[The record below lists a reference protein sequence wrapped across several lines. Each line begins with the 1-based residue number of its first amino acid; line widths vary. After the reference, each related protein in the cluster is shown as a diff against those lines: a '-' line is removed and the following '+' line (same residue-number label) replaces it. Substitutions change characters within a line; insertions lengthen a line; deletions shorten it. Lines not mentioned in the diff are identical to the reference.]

1 MVNRSVGGME
11 SKKEDSRVAQFGDLI
26 SPVVVGASLLL
37 LFIVASA
44 LEGRDL
50 GNEINSA
57 ILVALS
63 VLVPACIG
71 RCSRLIPLENSSYR
85 IGTLSIALFLV
96 GIASNLIDPD
106 SFNHMFVTTFFVVGF
121 VTAIMNESG
130 RTEGSLVFISSILG
144 MRLAAFYSSGLTI
157 AQNDSEVV
165 VDWVRE
171 SIGSAFFSFWLASIS
186 LGFLMMILCRGTVEK
201 KGSGSFFR
209 MLPTIN
215 ERPDAVVYSALIFAT
230 FMIPL
235 IWLGQLENLAEFSEG
250 GHLGIVWASFTALVI
265 FIHAF
270 FRSEGWHVLASLLA
284 VNWILYSIGHLHE
297 IGNELPSLF
306 SQGGFIESFTWFFL
320 GFWLNFFA
328 FFFSSRGVFGDVAP
342 RREKSSFRVWWDEN
356 SYFLMVSMAFLTA
369 LVVRV
374 AWNVI
379 PAMNASGTGLWD
391 MSGGSDPW
399 YMKRVVDY
407 VIAER
412 SHLIYDHDRA
422 YPTGGI
428 NPRPPL
434 FSWSLALGGIALSW
448 LLEIP
453 SDQAVWWA
461 MSSLPAIYGALIV
474 VPVAGIASRAHS
486 KNAGIISAW
495 LIALMP
501 GHLSRSTFA
510 YADHDSFAMLF
521 LAIALYFWI
530 RGLEQIQYKKVF
542 KSTSPNPLYI
552 IAGIRE
558 TWKRNPVLM
567 ANATMSGIAFSIMAL
582 GWKGFVYGPG
592 ILFLAYSFQVVINI
606 FKGRDSLQYTSASLQ
621 MMFTSMIIP
630 APFYAWPGMNLLFA
644 PSGMQPMFY
653 IIGFTFAMGWISS
666 SFRDKPWLL
675 IVMGGSVLFGSILS
689 ILFILQEAQLYSGWD
704 ILFTGGF
711 YFSKNKIFLTIG
723 EAQAPER
730 GRLFASYGPIV
741 ALIAIGC
748 AAILLWR
755 GSRKNQS
762 ELTLLG
768 LWTLI
773 ASYMSWSAGRFIINA
788 TPAMAVV
795 GGIGISMLWSAAS
808 LPSFSKVWRNS
819 GIGTPRTRFKSLWPA
834 TKARPGIPAMIM
846 VILLIS
852 SQHATYGIDS
862 GIPGNDRSANDVDQ
876 SIYDLA
882 PDILRQDLLG
892 LFSVMNS
899 EQYDPSESGLWY
911 MGTFGPSFGGQGWN
925 EAYEWLS
932 EQDSDVPF
940 SERPAFV
947 SWWDYGFQA
956 LASGDHPT
964 VADNFQ
970 SGIPNSGAML
980 LSSGQEGTLSLFIST
995 LAFADRKLNGMELGT
1010 DFLSALEPEL
1020 SEEQI
1025 QEFQAI
1031 LSNVD
1036 REFLETRSLAVI
1048 AEYDEVRLLKG
1059 NPLDDNGMPM
1069 VDLGPMYIVTKEG
1082 KQFEEPTANE
1092 SEARTLFN
1100 NARGSGLNSEYEILD
1115 FEEAKH
1121 YSVGGYLYT
1130 RDIIDDYYDVST
1142 AIHRTNAKFGMARAF
1157 LTTALDLDELVSV
1170 YHKISSI
1177 DNYEVS
1183 DFEESHGST
1192 TARNHEIR
1200 YFAVDNRLYPLGG
1213 RAYQDFQSYHR
1224 GAYSGIFH
1232 APTGL
1237 SGLDMDTYITTTY
1250 ETNQGPKTLQEFLDQ
1265 QMSDLRAQASGAST
1279 GEDMIQLTDRSYQH
1293 QAGFFDTMI
1302 ARTYVGYGTS
1312 TLGLPSITGNVGDA
1326 DTPSTW
1332 ILPNS
1337 LTGTPG
1343 SYLQGSMALPG
1354 AMMNHFVLSNWYDPT
1369 NGSHCQ
1375 EIQISG
1381 TASTVAGSTKM
1392 TDVTLSTDAT
1402 LSTGWSAVQSGGPW
1416 EVSQSEEG
1424 VIPAGSEIPTYN
1436 SAISFESKTLDIS
1449 KGALETSNSTDF
1461 VLSGKVDKYCG
1472 SIYDSNRNVKIL
1484 KYYSGATL
1492 EGTVSLDGIGPVPNA
1507 RILIERDAFSGEEIE
1522 VDGHVVDRD
1531 SRTYWIPIGST
1542 QANQDGFF
1550 SFKVPAGKIRV
1561 SAFSGEPDLESART
1575 SLMTGSGSSMQE
1587 LFVESSQ
1594 NRNVNP
1600 VTGILG
1606 NVYGSTWLSE
1616 TIVNISGSDGHS
1628 NGQEIIQAPISVAPS
1643 SAAGILEWS
1652 GELDFDGEPVLS
1664 AQVILTPSSEEVTIQ
1679 PYVATTSNGT
1689 MEGEDLKFTG
1699 TGEATF
1705 MGEGSVESMGSVS
1718 VREFTGSHTQT
1729 IYDNHSITGQGHF
1742 SGTGTFDGS
1751 ITGDFPNCS
1760 GDSVPDGSEA
1770 CMVSEDNYIL
1780 NGTINGSG
1788 KFTSFGISEF
1798 TRDLF
1803 QATFIGSGTFVTDSS
1818 QDLPSYG
1825 TINGSGTFSG
1835 HALFSGPMVS
1845 PGSFHIVDALPGEY
1859 VLSVDF
1865 GEGEPVELTAPFRIP
1880 LTPTDAQPPVSIYGG
1895 AIKGQVSLYSGK
1907 SVSNERVS
1915 IFSING
1921 SSEDSAVQCHGVI
1934 IDPCFVTTDE
1944 TGSFEVGPIV
1954 PGTYHAEIDL
1964 DEDGF
1969 PELSQIFSFEP
1980 DQGTLV
1986 SFPSEIPRTSDITFT
2001 LSDEGASVDDLDLT
2015 FLPEDQNRAP
2025 VSAIFDNE
2033 TKTYHAELLHGDWIL
2048 NFTLGE
2054 DKQLWQKV
2062 QVADSDI
2069 SDSFQFL
2076 VSQSVNGIVLNKP
2089 DKDGSTPQAESRV
2102 SNQEVV
2108 FQWEGF
2114 TLTST
2119 TDSLG
2124 GFSVLLPRGAFVQ
2137 ATVER
2142 MIGAGGFYSNGTS
2155 FRVEEGMDNVT
2166 IELTD
2171 SMMVLGEVSL
2181 NREGNTYN
2189 QGFSG
2194 WYPVHALANNLDGET
2209 TAVWREEVDDL
2220 GRFDMLLPVG
2230 NWSFT
2235 LDAGEMSSNSVT
2247 MEVNTSLEGVVELL
2261 ALPLEN
2267 STVRIDFFIDH
2278 EGDNNAS
2285 NGTPVNYPF
2294 EIKPLSPNGLGYNV
2308 KSDGDE
2314 WISQGTAEV
2323 SLEPGR
2329 YRIVV
2334 ERANSSA
2341 DDPFDTLYDTNEI
2354 FDVEIDASTIERS
2367 VGFEPRWLTNITL
2380 RNESGFALSNH
2391 EIKLESVDS
2400 GWIQTFSTD
2409 DEGMLVE
2416 YLNEGDWIVIVEDFE
2431 TNTDVFEGLRE
2442 GISVN
2447 QDSAGTRYDFYT
2459 QELAH
2464 VALTLQ
2470 SSSEV
2475 ANAEEIEIT
2484 VTSQEGLGSFQTS
2497 VDGLDQALEI
2507 RLVPGLWNVEINQ
2520 TSQDGVRILLAN
2532 SSLIESGVTVGP
2544 DHQVYM
2550 TVQKLVRLSGK
2561 VFWDL
2566 DADGAPGFSEGLA
2579 NATVNLSGNDDSQ
2592 QFTTSDSGEWSTY
2605 LPSLSSWNITVEKTG
2620 FDTQN
2625 TVIEIG
2631 ESSLIEDIEISAGE
2645 VEVSGTISYL
2655 DQDCI
2660 SGGDWSVSIIP
2671 SHGIAR
2677 ERVQVS
2683 GNSAGEWTTL
2693 LQPGSWVAYSTIT
2706 DPTPECQGLI
2716 SIDPL
2721 DVGVDGGTVNSELTI
2736 GGIMNLDT
2744 SWLDFEGGEHELIEI
2759 EDYELVIDFN
2769 SMSWAE
2775 ELDEDGTLSLLL
2787 LPGTIQTSSTFDLK
2801 EEGRNVSYS
2810 GGKGVTIRAGQES
2823 PLSTLSI
2830 ERVSKQDVT
2839 LSVQGSETIQVQE
2852 LDQTCTNDDDGD
2864 GVINGEDAFPLD
2876 SSEWSDNDGDGVG
2889 DNEDSDD
2896 DEDGTI
2902 DSEDDFPL
2910 GQGLFENQ
2918 DIGCNYNDAYF
2929 NVTVE
2934 YQGHNS
2940 FDEYTVVGTVPGAD
2954 GSQWNVEFQN
2964 STGSWSDT
2972 HSFDL
2977 GLGNSDL
2984 SDEIKLRVVPAFV
2997 GSAHHFPSGHT
3008 VLVKLSTNQGYSS
3021 QLELTV
3027 KVPPSRGLE
3036 IYEPDNVF
3044 FDVEER
3050 AVTMEIP
3057 FKNTGNSD
3065 ELFFFEFENSDW
3077 WEVAGPSTQPA
3088 SPFSDGTATFTFVRS
3103 SEANLPSEYTEEI
3116 TFTVTDQ
3123 NNNSYSGETIL
3134 VMDAPSLSI
3143 NGGTVD
3149 LLGSDF
3155 ATFGEIETYSL
3166 NITNTGNV
3174 DADGVVLSAVLCSD
3188 IRCENFVGINSTST
3202 GSVPALGEST
3212 FLINMDFTQFDES
3225 KKYFIKFYIEGE
3237 LIDEISEPCDDI
3249 LPDGKKSCVFEAQL
3263 WTSSEENDSL
3273 QYLSYAFLAMLIA
3286 ALLYFTKR
3294 PSRRVSAPF

>member
-1 MVNRSVGGME
+1 ME
-11 SKKEDSRVAQFGDLI
+11 SKKEDSKVAQFGNLI
-26 SPVVVGASLLL
+26 SPVAIAASLLF
-37 LFIVASA
+37 LFMATSS
-44 LEGRDL
+44 LDGRDL
-50 GNEINSA
+50 GNELNSA
-57 ILVALS
+57 IFVTLS

-71 RCSRLIPLENSSYR
+71 RSSRLIPLENCALR
-85 IGTLSIALFLV
+85 IGSLALALLV
-96 GIASNLIDPD
+96 VGASSNYLDPE
-106 SFNHMFVTTFFVVGF
+106 SFNHMFVTTFFFVGF
-121 VTAIMNESG
+121 VTALMNESG
-130 RTEGSLVFISSILG
+130 RTEESSIFISSILG
-144 MRLAAFYSSGLTI
+144 MRLAAIYASGLTI

-171 SIGSAFFSFWLASIS
+171 SLGSAFFSFWLASIS
-186 LGFLMMILCRGTVEK
+186 LGFFAMVLIRGTVEK
-201 KGSGSFFR
+201 KGSGRFFR
-209 MLPTIN
+209 TLPTIR
-215 ERPDAVVYSALIFAT
+215 ESPDAAAYSALIFAS

-235 IWLGQLENLAEFSEG
+235 VWLGQLDSLAEFSEG
-250 GHLGIVWASFTALVI
+250 SHLGVGWATFTALVI
-265 FIHAF
+265 FTHAF
-270 FRSEGWHVLASLLA
+270 FRSEGWHVLASLLI
-284 VNWILYSIGHLHE
+284 VNWFLYSIGRIHE

-342 RREKSSFRVWWDEN
+342 RREKSSFRVWWNEN
-356 SYFLMVSMAFLTA
+356 SYFLMVSLAFITA

-412 SHLIYDHDRA
+412 SHLIFDHDRA
-422 YPTGGI
+422 YPNGGI

-448 LLEIP
+448 LLEMP
-453 SDQAVWWA
+453 SEQAVWWA

-486 KNAGIISAW
+486 RNAGIISAW

-542 KSTSPNPLYI
+542 KSTSANPLYI
-552 IAGIRE
+552 FAGIRE
-558 TWKRNPVLM
+558 TWKSNPVLM

-606 FKGRDSLQYTSASLQ
+606 FKGRDSLQFTSASLQ

-730 GRLFASYGPIV
+730 GRLFASYGPVV
-741 ALIAIGC
+741 AIIAIGC
-748 AAILLWR
+748 AVILLWR

-808 LPSFSKVWRNS
+808 MSAFSKVWRNS
-819 GIGTPRTRFKSLWPA
+819 GIGTPKTRFRSLWPA

-862 GIPGNDRSANDVDQ
+862 GIPGNDRSANEVDQ

-911 MGTFGPSFGGQGWN
+911 LGTFGPSFGGQGWN

-980 LSSGQEGTLSLFIST
+980 LSSGQEDTLSLFIST
-995 LAFADRKLNGMELGT
+995 LAFGDRKLNDMELGA
-1010 DFLSALEPEL
+1010 DFLAALEPEL
-1020 SEEQI
+1020 SGEQI

-1031 LSNVD
+1031 LSNED
-1036 REFLETRSLAVI
+1036 REFLETRSMAVV
-1048 AEYDEVRLLKG
+1048 AEYGEVQMLKG
-1059 NPLDDNGMPM
+1059 NPLDDDGMPLSDAGHM
-1069 VDLGPMYIVTKEG
+1069 FVVMKEG
-1082 KQFEEPTANE
+1082 EQFEEPTANE

-1115 FEEAKH
+1115 FEDAEH
-1121 YSVGGYLYT
+1121 YNVGGYLYT

-1157 LTTALDLDELVSV
+1157 LTAALDLEQLVSV

-1192 TARNHEIR
+1192 TSRNHEIR
-1200 YFAVDNRLYPLGG
+1200 YFAVDNRLYPMGG

-1312 TLGLPSITGNVGDA
+1312 TLGLPSISGQVGDA

-1381 TASTVAGSTKM
+1381 TASTVAGSNKL

-1416 EVSQSEEG
+1416 ELTQVEDG
-1424 VIPAGSEIPTYN
+1424 VIPTGSSIPTYS

-1449 KGALETSNSTDF
+1449 NEATNTSNGTDF
-1461 VLSGKVDKYCG
+1461 VLTGKVDKYCG

-1542 QANQDGFF
+1542 QANEDGFF

-1587 LFVESSQ
+1587 LFVENSQ
-1594 NRNVNP
+1594 NRNVNAI
-1600 VTGILG
+1600 TGILG

-1616 TIVNISGSDGHS
+1616 TIVNVSGTDGHS
-1628 NGQEIIQAPISVAPS
+1628 NGQEIIQAPISASPS
-1643 SAAGILEWS
+1643 SAAGILEWT

-1664 AQVILTPSSEEVTIQ
+1664 AHVILTPSSEEVSIQ
-1679 PYVATTSNGT
+1679 PYVAMTSNGT

-1705 MGEGSVESMGSVS
+1705 MGQGSVESMGSVS
-1718 VREFTGSHTQT
+1718 VREFTGSHTQA
-1729 IYDNHSITGQGHF
+1729 IYDNHSITGQGQF
-1742 SGTGTFDGS
+1742 SGKGTFDGS
-1751 ITGDFPNCS
+1751 ITGDFPGCS

-1770 CMVSEDNYIL
+1770 CLVSEDNYRL

-1803 QATFIGSGTFVTDSS
+1803 QATFIGSGTFITDPNQNLS
-1818 QDLPSYG
+1818 SYG
-1825 TINGSGTFSG
+1825 TINGTGTFSG
-1835 HALFSGPMVS
+1835 HALYSGPMVS
-1845 PGSFHIVDALPGEY
+1845 PGSFHVVDALPGEY
-1859 VLSVDF
+1859 VVSVDF
-1865 GEGEPVELTAPFRIP
+1865 GDGDPVELTAPFRIP
-1880 LTPTDAQPPVSIYGG
+1880 LSSTDIQSPVSIYGG
-1895 AIKGQVSLYSGK
+1895 AIKGQVSLYSGQ
-1907 SVSNERVS
+1907 SVSEERVS

-1921 SSEDSAVQCHGVI
+1921 SSEDSVLQCQGVI
-1934 IDPCFVTTDE
+1934 TQPCYVSTDE

-1954 PGTYHAEIDL
+1954 PGTYIAEIDL

-1969 PELSQIFSFEP
+1969 PELSQIFTFES

-2001 LSDEGASVDDLDLT
+2001 LSDEGTSVDDLELQ

-2025 VSAIFDNE
+2025 VSVIFNNE
-2033 TKTYHAELLHGDWIL
+2033 TKTYHAELLHGDWVL
-2048 NFTLGE
+2048 NYTLG
-2054 DKQLWQKV
+2054 DNKQLWQRVKV
-2062 QVADSDI
+2062 AESDI
-2069 SDSFQFL
+2069 SESFQFL
-2076 VSQSVNGIVLNKP
+2076 VSQTVNGIVLNKP
-2089 DKDGSTPQAESRV
+2089 DKDGSAPQVESRV
-2102 SNQEVV
+2102 NNQQVV

-2114 TLTST
+2114 SLTAT
-2119 TDSLG
+2119 TDSFG
-2124 GFSVLLPRGAFVQ
+2124 EFNVLLPRGAFVQ

-2155 FRVEEGMDNVT
+2155 FQVEEGMENVT

-2194 WYPVHALANNLDGET
+2194 WYPVHALANNLDGMT

-2235 LDAGEMSSNSVT
+2235 LDAGGMSANSVIK
-2247 MEVNTSLEGVVELL
+2247 EVNTSMEGVVELL

-2294 EIKPLSPNGLGYNV
+2294 EIKPLSPNGAGYIV
-2308 KSDGDE
+2308 DSDGDE
-2314 WISQGTAEV
+2314 WINPGTAEV

-2329 YRIVV
+2329 YRVVV

-2341 DDPFDTLYDTNEI
+2341 DEPFDTLYDTNEI

-2380 RNESGFALSNH
+2380 RNESGEVLSNH
-2391 EIKLESVDS
+2391 EIKLQSVDS
-2400 GWIQTFSTD
+2400 GWIQTFFTD
-2409 DEGMLVE
+2409 EEGMLVE

-2431 TNTDVFEGLRE
+2431 TDSDVFEGLRRD
-2442 GISVN
+2442 ISVN
-2447 QDSAGTRYDFYT
+2447 QDSAGTRYNFYT
-2459 QELAH
+2459 QELAK
-2464 VALTLQ
+2464 VTLTLQ

-2507 RLVPGLWNVEINQ
+2507 RLVPGLWNVEVNQ
-2520 TSQDGVRILLAN
+2520 TSQDGVRILLTN
-2532 SSLIESGVTVGP
+2532 STLIESGVTVGP

-2566 DADGAPGFSEGLA
+2566 DADGAPGFSEGLP
-2579 NATVNLSGNDDSQ
+2579 NATVNLAGNNDSQ
-2592 QFTTSDSGEWSTY
+2592 QITTSDSGQWSTY
-2605 LPSLSSWNITVEKTG
+2605 LPSLSTWNITVEKTG

-2625 TVIEIG
+2625 ATVELG
-2631 ESSLIEDIEISAGE
+2631 ETSLIEDIEISAGE

-2655 DQDCI
+2655 DQNCV
-2660 SGGDWSVSIIP
+2660 SGGEWSVSIIP

-2677 ERVQVS
+2677 DRVLVS
-2683 GNSAGEWTTL
+2683 GNSEGEWTTL
-2693 LQPGSWVAYSTIT
+2693 LQPGSWVAYSTT
-2706 DPTPECQGLI
+2706 SGAAPECQGLV

-2721 DVGVDGGTVNSELTI
+2721 VVGVEGGTVDSELTV
-2736 GGIMNLDT
+2736 GGILNLDT

-2759 EDYELVIDFN
+2759 EDYDLVIDFN
-2769 SMSWAE
+2769 SMSWDE

-2787 LPGTIQTSSTFDLK
+2787 LPGTIQTSSSFELN

-2839 LSVQGSETIQVQE
+2839 LTVQGPETVQVQE

-2864 GVINGEDAFPLD
+2864 GVINGEDAFPRD
-2876 SSEWSDNDGDGVG
+2876 SSEWSDNDGDGIG

-2896 DEDGTI
+2896 DEDGTV
-2902 DSEDDFPL
+2902 DADDDFPL

-2918 DIGCNYNDAYF
+2918 DLGCKYNDAYF
-2929 NVTVE
+2929 NVTVN

-2954 GSQWNVEFQN
+2954 GAQWSVEFQN

-2984 SDEIKLRVVPAFV
+2984 SDQISLRVVPAFV
-2997 GSAHHFPSGHT
+2997 GSAHHFPSGHM

-3027 KVPPSRGLE
+3027 EVPPTRGLE
-3036 IYEPDNVF
+3036 IYEPDNVY
-3044 FDVEER
+3044 FDLEER

-3065 ELFFFEFENSDW
+3065 ELFFFEFEQSDW

-3103 SEANLPSEYTEEI
+3103 SEAELPSQYTEEI

-3123 NNNSYSGETIL
+3123 NNNSYPGETIL

-3143 NGGTVD
+3143 DGGTVD

-3166 NITNTGNV
+3166 NITNSGNV
-3174 DADGVVLSAVLCSD
+3174 DADSVTLSAVLCSD
-3188 IRCENFVGINSTST
+3188 IRCENFVGVNSTSS
-3202 GSVPALGEST
+3202 GSVPAVGEST

-3237 LIDEISEPCDDI
+3237 LTDEISEPCNDI
-3249 LPDGKKSCVFEAQL
+3249 LPDGETSCVFEAQL

-3273 QYLSYAFLAMLIA
+3273 QYLSYAFLVMLIA

-3294 PSRRVSAPF
+3294 PTRRVSAPF

>member
-1 MVNRSVGGME
+1 ME
-11 SKKEDSRVAQFGDLI
+11 SEKEESVVAQIGNLI
-26 SPVVVGASLLL
+26 SPVAVCTSLLL
-37 LFIVASA
+37 LFLATSA
-44 LEGRDL
+44 FEGRDL
-50 GNEINSA
+50 GDEINPA
-57 ILVALS
+57 ILGFLS

-71 RCSRLIPLENSSYR
+71 RCSRLIPLENLASR
-85 IGTLSIALFLV
+85 IVSLSVVLLV
-96 GIASNLIDPD
+96 LASASNYLDPD
-106 SFNHMFVTTFFVVGF
+106 SFNHMFVTTFILVGLF
-121 VTAIMNESG
+121 TAIMNESG
-130 RTEGSLVFISSILG
+130 RIEESLVFIGTILG
-144 MRLAAFYSSGLTI
+144 LRLAAVYASGLTI

-171 SIGSAFFSFWLASIS
+171 STGSAFFSFWLASIS
-186 LGFLMMILCRGTVEK
+186 LGLLVMVLCRGNVEK
-201 KGSGSFFR
+201 KGTGNFFR
-209 MLPTIN
+209 MLPTIR
-215 ERPDAVVYSALIFAT
+215 ERPDAAVYSALTFAS

-235 IWLGQLENLAEFSEG
+235 VWLGQLENLTEFSEG
-250 GHLGIVWASFTALVI
+250 SHLGVAWASFTALII
-265 FIHAF
+265 FTHAF

-284 VNWILYSIGHLHE
+284 VNWTLYSIGHLHE

-342 RREKSSFRVWWDEN
+342 RRETSSFRVWWNEN
-356 SYFLMVSMAFLTA
+356 SYFLLVSLAFITA

-434 FSWSLALGGIALSW
+434 FSWSLALGGLALSW
-448 LLEIP
+448 LIEIP
-453 SDQAVWWA
+453 SEQAVWWA

-486 KNAGIISAW
+486 RNAGVISAW

-542 KSTSPNPLYI
+542 KSTSANPLYV
-552 IAGIRE
+552 IAGLRE
-558 TWKRNPVLM
+558 TWKSNPVLM

-606 FKGRDSLQYTSASLQ
+606 FKGRDSLQFTSASLQ

-675 IVMGGSVLFGSILS
+675 VVMGGSVLFGSILS

-730 GRLFASYGPIV
+730 GRLFASYGPLV
-741 ALIAIGC
+741 AIIAIGC
-748 AAILLWR
+748 ALILLWR

-795 GGIGISMLWSAAS
+795 GGIGISMLWGAAS
-808 LPSFSKVWRNS
+808 LPTFSKVWRNS

-862 GIPGNDRSANDVDQ
+862 GIPGNDRSANEVDQ

-911 MGTFGPSFGGQGWN
+911 LGTFGPSFGGQGWN

-932 EQDSDVPF
+932 QQDSDVPF

-980 LSSGQEGTLSLFIST
+980 LSTGQEDTLSLFITT
-995 LAFADRKLNGMELGT
+995 LAFGDRNLNGKDLGT
-1010 DFLSALEPEL
+1010 DFLAALEPEL
-1020 SEEQI
+1020 SAEQT

-1031 LSNVD
+1031 LSNED
-1036 REFLETRSLAVI
+1036 RGFLETRSLAVV
-1048 AEYDEVRLLKG
+1048 AEYNEVRMLKG
-1059 NPLDDNGMPM
+1059 NPLDDNGIPM
-1069 VDLGPMYIVTKEG
+1069 ADSGPVFIVTKGGE
-1082 KQFEEPTANE
+1082 QFEEPTANE
-1092 SEARTLFN
+1092 SEARALFN
-1100 NARGSGLNSEYEILD
+1100 NARGSGLNSEYNILD
-1115 FEEAKH
+1115 IQEAEH
-1121 YSVGGYLYT
+1121 YDVGGYLYT
-1130 RDIIDDYYDVST
+1130 RDIFDDYYDVST
-1142 AIHRTNAKFGMARAF
+1142 AIHRINAKFGMARAF
-1157 LTTALDLDELVSV
+1157 LTAALDLEELVSV

-1237 SGLDMDTYITTTY
+1237 SGLDMDTYIRTTY

-1312 TLGLPSITGNVGDA
+1312 TLGLPSISGQIGDA

-1343 SYLQGSMALPG
+1343 SYLQGAMALPG

-1381 TASTVAGSTKM
+1381 TASTLAGSTKL
-1392 TDVTLSTDAT
+1392 TDVSLSTDAT
-1402 LSTGWSAVQSGGPW
+1402 LSSGWSAVQSGGPW
-1416 EVSQSEEG
+1416 KVTQNEQG
-1424 VIPAGSEIPTYN
+1424 VIPDESSIPSYS
-1436 SAISFESKTLDIS
+1436 SAISFESKTIDIS
-1449 KGALETSNSTDF
+1449 KSATDSSNGTDF
-1461 VLSGKVDKYCG
+1461 VLTGKVDKYCG

-1492 EGTVSLDGIGPVPNA
+1492 EGTVSLDDAGPVPNA
-1507 RILIERDAFSGEEIE
+1507 RILIERDAFSREEME
-1522 VDGHVVDRD
+1522 VDGKVVDRD

-1542 QANQDGFF
+1542 QANEDGFF

-1561 SAFSGEPDLESART
+1561 SAFSGDPDLESART
-1575 SLMTGSGSSMQE
+1575 TLMTGSGSSMQE

-1594 NRNVNP
+1594 NRNVNAI
-1600 VTGILG
+1600 TGILG

-1616 TIVNISGSDGHS
+1616 TIVNVSGTDGHS
-1628 NGQEIIQAPISVAPS
+1628 NGREIIQAPISVSPS
-1643 SAAGILEWS
+1643 SATGILEWS
-1652 GELDFDGEPVLS
+1652 GESDFDGKPVLS
-1664 AQVILTPSSEEVTIQ
+1664 AQVILTPSSEEVSIQ
-1679 PYVATTSNGT
+1679 PYVTLTSNGT
-1689 MEGEDLKFTG
+1689 MEGEDLRFTG

-1705 MGEGSVESMGSVS
+1705 MGDGSVESMGSVS

-1729 IYDNHSITGQGHF
+1729 IYDNHSITGHGLF
-1742 SGTGTFDGS
+1742 SGKGTFEGS
-1751 ITGDFPNCS
+1751 LITDFPACS
-1760 GDSVPDGSEA
+1760 GDTVPHGSEA
-1770 CMVSEDNYIL
+1770 CLVSEDNYIL

-1788 KFTSFGISEF
+1788 KLTSFGISEF

-1803 QATFIGSGTFVTDSS
+1803 QATFIGSGTFTTNSS
-1818 QDLPSYG
+1818 QNLSSYG
-1825 TINGSGTFSG
+1825 TINGTGTYSG

-1859 VLSVDF
+1859 VLSVNF
-1865 GEGEPVELTAPFRIP
+1865 GEGEPVELSAPFTIP
-1880 LTPTDAQPPVSIYGG
+1880 LTSTDTQTSVSIPGG
-1895 AIKGQVSLYSGK
+1895 TIKGQVSLYSGQP
-1907 SVSNERVS
+1907 VIEERVS
-1915 IFSING
+1915 IFPING
-1921 SSEDSAVQCHGVI
+1921 SSGDSVAQCQEVI
-1934 IDPCFVTTDE
+1934 INPCYVFTDE
-1944 TGSFEVGPIV
+1944 TGSFEAGPIV
-1954 PGTYHAEIDL
+1954 PGTYVAEIDL

-1969 PELSQIFSFEP
+1969 PELTQSFSFDS
-1980 DQGTLV
+1980 DQSNLA

-2001 LSDEGASVDDLDLT
+2001 LSEDGTSVDDLQLM
-2015 FLPEDQNRAP
+2015 FLPEDQNREP
-2025 VSAIFDNE
+2025 VSAIFENE
-2033 TKTYHAELLHGDWIL
+2033 TKTYHAELLHGNWVL
-2048 NFTLGE
+2048 NYTLG
-2054 DKQLWQKV
+2054 DNKQLWQRVKV
-2062 QVADSDI
+2062 AESDI
-2069 SDSFQFL
+2069 SESFQFL
-2076 VSQSVNGIVLNKP
+2076 VSQSVSGIVLSKP
-2089 DKDGSTPQAESRV
+2089 DKDESAPQTESRV
-2102 SNQEVV
+2102 NNQQVV

-2119 TDSLG
+2119 TDSFG
-2124 GFSVLLPRGAFVQ
+2124 EFSVLLPRGAFVQ

-2142 MIGAGGFYSNGTS
+2142 VIGAGGFYSNGTS
-2155 FRVEEGMDNVT
+2155 FKVEEGMDNVT

-2220 GRFDMLLPVG
+2220 GRFDMLLPLG

-2235 LDAGEMSSNSVT
+2235 LDAGEMSSNSIT
-2247 MEVNTSLEGVVELL
+2247 KEVNTSMEGPVELL

-2278 EGDNNAS
+2278 EGDDNAS

-2294 EIKPLSPNGLGYNV
+2294 QIKPLSPNGAGYSV
-2308 KSDGDE
+2308 DFDGDE
-2314 WISQGTAEV
+2314 WIDLGTAEV
-2323 SLEPGR
+2323 SLEPGS

-2341 DDPFDTLYDTNEI
+2341 DEPFDTLYDTNDI
-2354 FDVEIDASTIERS
+2354 FDVEIDATTIERS

-2380 RNESGFALSNH
+2380 RNESGEILPNH
-2391 EIKLESVDS
+2391 EVKLVSVES
-2400 GWIQTFSTD
+2400 GWIQTYSTN
-2409 DEGMLVE
+2409 DEGILVE

-2431 TNTDVFEGLRE
+2431 TNSDVYEGLRRD
-2442 GISVN
+2442 ISVN
-2447 QDSAGTRYDFYT
+2447 QDSAGTRYNFYT
-2459 QELAH
+2459 QELAT

-2470 SSSEV
+2470 SSTEL

-2497 VDGLDQALEI
+2497 VDGLDKALEI

-2520 TSQDGVRILLAN
+2520 TSEDGVRILLAN
-2532 SSLIESGVTVGP
+2532 STLIESGVTVGP

-2566 DADGAPGFSEGLA
+2566 DADSLPGFTEGLA
-2579 NATVNLSGNDDSQ
+2579 NATVSLEGNEDSQ
-2592 QFTTSDSGEWSTY
+2592 QIVTSDNGEWSIY
-2605 LPSLSSWNITVEKTG
+2605 LPSLSSWNITVEKSG
-2620 FDTQN
+2620 FGTLDT
-2625 TVIEIG
+2625 TVELG
-2631 ESSLIEDIEISAGE
+2631 ETSLIEDIMISAGE

-2655 DQDCI
+2655 DQGCI
-2660 SGGDWSVSIIP
+2660 SSGDWSVSIIP
-2671 SHGIAR
+2671 SQGIAR
-2677 ERVQVS
+2677 DRVQVS

-2693 LQPGSWVAYSTIT
+2693 LQPGSWIAYSTIS
-2706 DPTPECQGLI
+2706 DSTPECQGLV
-2716 SIDPL
+2716 SIEPL
-2721 DVGVDGGTVNSELTI
+2721 DVGVDGGTVESVLTI
-2736 GGIMNLDT
+2736 GGVLNLDT

-2775 ELDEDGTLSLLL
+2775 ELNEDGTLSLLL
-2787 LPGTIQTSSTFDLK
+2787 LPGTIQASSSFDLN

-2810 GGKGVTIRAGQES
+2810 GGKGVTVRAGQES

-2839 LSVQGSETIQVQE
+2839 FSVQGPETIQVRE
-2852 LDQTCTNDDDGD
+2852 FDQTCTNDDDGD

-2876 SSEWSDNDGDGVG
+2876 SSEWGDNDGDGVG

-2918 DIGCNYNDAYF
+2918 DIGCKYNDAYF
-2929 NVTVE
+2929 NVTVN

-2954 GSQWNVEFQN
+2954 GAQWSVEFQN
-2964 STGSWSDT
+2964 STGSWSNT

-2984 SDEIKLRVVPAFV
+2984 SDQIKLRVVPAFV
-2997 GSAHHFPSGHT
+2997 GSAHHFPSGHK
-3008 VLVKLSTNQGYSS
+3008 VLVKVSTNQGYSS

-3027 KVPPSRGLE
+3027 GVPPSRGLE
-3036 IYEPDNVF
+3036 INEPDNVYF
-3044 FDVEER
+3044 GVEDR
-3050 AVTMEIP
+3050 SVTMEIP

-3065 ELFFFEFENSDW
+3065 ELFFFEFEESDW

-3088 SPFSDGTATFTFVRS
+3088 SPFSDGIATFTFVRS
-3103 SEANLPSEYTEEI
+3103 SESVLPGQYTEEI

-3123 NNNSYSGETIL
+3123 NNNIYPGETIL
-3134 VMDAPSLSI
+3134 IVDAPSLSI
-3143 NGGTVD
+3143 DGGTVD

-3166 NITNTGNV
+3166 NITNSGNV
-3174 DADGVVLSAVLCSD
+3174 DADGITLFAVLCSD
-3188 IRCENFVGINSTST
+3188 IRCENFVGVNSTSI

-3237 LIDEISEPCDDI
+3237 LIDEISEPCNDI
-3249 LPDGKKSCVFEAQL
+3249 LPDGKTSCVFEAQL

-3273 QYLSYAFLAMLIA
+3273 KYLSYAFLVMLIG

-3294 PSRRVSAPF
+3294 PTRRVSAPF